1 MDTQRFPSPLM
12 PPQATMAHSRSDYS
26 VPCDQ
31 GGRPFADS
39 TARRQK
45 QPTVEDDDES
55 ISGSQHTQH
64 SAPIVHQS
72 TPIEDAV
79 TTAFDRTPTTS
90 QLDPNFIKQLTEQV
104 TEQVIKNL
112 KAANIG
118 AAVTGDNDLP
128 VQAQKAQ
135 RSSVSKEATGHPAMD
150 SPPFQR
156 QGRSRRRDSVAIS
169 PSRSPND
176 VRGKLGSQTSQG
188 GRSRS
193 STGDYIDPPAW
204 SYPGADS
211 GLRRS
216 QTTTS
221 RPSRF
226 QRDDSVVGDTPVAPG
241 RKDSGGPEISRFDG
255 NASDRSRKSSVVDES
270 EEATTLEKIWQPLFE
285 NGKPTRR
292 LSQFLRGLAR
302 HLAEDYEPK
311 DSLVISPVKMLHFFE
326 ETKVADEQY
335 PWSTI
340 FGGKMTNASL
350 SNMYR
355 KLLCQHHLIQNKCY
369 EAPNTPAL
377 TSAGFES
384 FMTCLILAHPDIE
397 FARLKSAVTNMP
409 ISNADDKSERFP
421 KDLSRRLLPKIA
433 SVPAEQRIISSLDH
447 EPGVVPTARRATKM
461 PPPPSS
467 VPPRKSSV
475 PDSDPAAF
483 SRSPEQINAFDDRDL
498 TPPLVQIE
506 RERKPYYGGKEGTG
520 KKYDQNDRERGR
532 DGETSR
538 AAPGNPRTDASNLPP
553 SGPPRPMRHNSGKDR
568 QPPYSGGTNPVNF
581 PPVNTRHRGST
592 GHAGPPP
599 SSSSG
604 GRRRS
609 PPPSRNYARSEP
621 IDPVTAGMPLRD
633 RFPPDIDDEPPRQYG
648 SRRHSE
654 YRNIAKPDDEPPS
667 RGYPIPRRS
676 NTGSYDNNHGQAAPP
691 PNIGNNSNTINYGPF
706 NSSSSSYQ
714 DRRSWYGLPNN
725 NNGVPPPPPPD
736 AYGSSVPTNGRREV

>member
-1 MDTQRFPSPLM
+1 M
-12 PPQATMAHSRSDYS
+12 PPQSTMARTNSKQPETYEYLGK
-26 VPCDQ
+26 PTTGC
-31 GGRPFADS
+31 

-55 ISGSQHTQH
+55 VSSSRPVQH

-90 QLDPNFIKQLTEQV
+90 QLDPDFIKQLTEQV

-118 AAVTGDNDLP
+118 TAAARDNNLP
-128 VQAQKAQ
+128 SQAQ
-135 RSSVSKEATGHPAMD
+135 RSQRSSLSTEASAYSTMD
-150 SPPFQR
+150 SSPFPR
-156 QGRSRRRDSVAIS
+156 QGRSRRRDSDSIS
-169 PSRSPND
+169 PSRSLND
-176 VRGKLGSQTSQG
+176 VESGFGSRSTQG

-193 STGDYIDPPAW
+193 SIGENKDSSAW
-204 SYPGADS
+204 SRSGADS

-221 RPSRF
+221 RPSRS
-226 QRDDSVVGDTPVAPG
+226 QREDSVVDGIHPNSM
-241 RKDSGGPEISRFDG
+241 RKDSGGPDVSRFDG
-255 NASDRSRKSSVVDES
+255 NASDRSRKSSVVDDA

-285 NGKPTRR
+285 NGNPTKR
-292 LSQFLRGLAR
+292 LSQFLRGLAW
-302 HLAEDYEPK
+302 HLADDYEPK
-311 DSLVISPVKMLHFFE
+311 DSLVISPAKMLRFFN

-355 KLLCQHHLIQNKCY
+355 KLLCQHHLIQNKY
-369 EAPNTPAL
+369 HEAPSTPAL
-377 TSAGFES
+377 TPTGFES
-384 FMTCLILAHPDIE
+384 FMTCLILAHPDTE
-397 FARLKSAVTNMP
+397 FARLKLAVTNMP

-421 KDLSRRLLPKIA
+421 KDLSRRLLPKAA

-447 EPGVVPTARRATKM
+447 EPGVVPTARRAIKM

-475 PDSDPAAF
+475 PDADQAIF
-483 SRSPEQINAFDDRDL
+483 SRSPEQTNAFDDQDL

-520 KKYDQNDRERGR
+520 KKYDIGERERGR
-532 DGETSR
+532 DSEPNHVPPS
-538 AAPGNPRTDASNLPP
+538 NPRPDAPNQQP
-553 SGPPRPMRHNSGKDR
+553 SGPPRPMRNNSGMKS
-568 QPPYSGGTNPVNF
+568 QPSYSGGSNPMNI

-592 GHAGPPP
+592 GYAGPPP
-599 SSSSG
+599 SNSSG

-621 IDPVTAGMPLRD
+621 IEPSNTGIPPRD
-633 RFPPDIDDEPPRQYG
+633 RFPPDIDDEPPRNYG
-648 SRRHSE
+648 TRRHSE
-654 YRNIAKPDDEPPS
+654 YRNTVKPDDDPPS
-667 RGYPIPRRS
+667 RGYPVPRRS
-676 NTGSYDNNHGQAAPP
+676 NTGSYDNNYGQAVPP
-691 PNIGNNSNTINYGPF
+691 PNIGNSGNTVNYGPF
-706 NSSSSSYQ
+706 SSSSSYQ
-714 DRRSWYGLPNN
+714 DRRSWYGPPN
-725 NNGVPPPPPPD
+725 GTGGPLPPPPD
-736 AYGSSVPTNGRREV
+736 TYGSSVPTSGYPPQPAYGSSLQH